1 MIDLRNLLSQVFF
14 VTADRSFI
22 GCPFGRTF
30 TKELGM
36 KIVSGV
42 LSLVAGFALASSAY
56 AGVCELTVTRVACAG
71 QEAASYKK
79 CDGKASCA
87 VKKKADNEA
96 ACVKAAEEECVN
108 SRTEITKSKTVSAKF
123 DGKEV
128 KNAAGS
134 NQFCAADRPDFNK
147 CK

>member
-1 MIDLRNLLSQVFF
+1 MKVVNGILAV
-14 VTADRSFI
+14 VA
-22 GCPFGRTF
+22 
-30 TKELGM
+30 GM
-36 KIVSGV
+36 V
-42 LSLVAGFALASSAY
+42 LSASAY
-56 AGVCELTVTRVACAG
+56 AGVCELTVTRTACAG
-71 QEAASYKK
+71 KEADSYKK

-128 KNAAGS
+128 KNAAGAA
-134 NQFCAADRPDFNK
+134 QFCAADRPDFNK